1 MGELSYARKSIAREE
16 AFENGLQAC
25 WEEQIG
31 GLVKDRCEAKQ
42 QEIEA
47 LEEELERLVE
57 QHKIE
62 RLSKQTTIARAQRRI
77 EEMRKESVENM
88 EKVNARLAEAKT
100 DITHIAAT
108 RKRLRESIANE
119 MRRLELE
126 AKLTEEVNKVEE
138 QWRMRQEDVVIPF
151 DRLNSE
157 ESPQVSVRQ

>member
-1 MGELSYARKSIAREE
+1 
-16 AFENGLQAC
+16 
-25 WEEQIG
+25 
-31 GLVKDRCEAKQ
+31 
-42 QEIEA
+42 
-47 LEEELERLVE
+47 
-57 QHKIE
+57 E
-62 RLSKQTTIARAQRRI
+62 RLSKQRSIARAQRRI

-88 EKVNARLAEAKT
+88 EKVNARLAEAKN

-108 RKRLRESIANE
+108 CKRLRESIANE